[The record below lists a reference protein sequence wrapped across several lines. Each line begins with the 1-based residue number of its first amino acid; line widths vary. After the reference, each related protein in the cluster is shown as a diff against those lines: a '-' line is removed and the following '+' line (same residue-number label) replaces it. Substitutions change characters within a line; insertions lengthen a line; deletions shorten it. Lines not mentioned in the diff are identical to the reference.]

1 MWMCV
6 CENSCPAGVCVYK
19 CMRAH
24 TLSDD
29 VQEIAYAAGI
39 QMEMRE
45 RARVMICIRIGSL
58 AVK

>member
-1 MWMCV
+1 VDVCV
-6 CENSCPAGVCVYK
+6 CVKIHAPPVCVYK